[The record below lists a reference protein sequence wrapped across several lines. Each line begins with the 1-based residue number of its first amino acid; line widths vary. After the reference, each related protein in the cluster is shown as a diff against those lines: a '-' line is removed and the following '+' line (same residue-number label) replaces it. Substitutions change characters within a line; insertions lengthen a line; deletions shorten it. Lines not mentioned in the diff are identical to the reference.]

1 MPVSPPRPRIPPL
14 NALRAFEAAARLG
27 GFAAAANELCVTP
40 GAVAQQVKI
49 LETWAGAPL
58 FERRAQGVKLTP
70 LGLGVRAHFIAAFDQ
85 LGEAV
90 QILGK
95 RANPKIVRIAALPS
109 IAQLWLS
116 PRFAAIRSAA
126 PEVTLSVTAMES
138 RPNLQLEPF
147 DLSIF
152 FEDTPLSSGMIGLA
166 QDIIF
171 PVCAPEIAKRLHH
184 PRDLANEMFLHDINW
199 SSDWALW
206 LASALPGATL
216 DICGSVFSLYSLA
229 VEEAKNGAGV
239 LIGHE
244 ALVAADLAAGTL
256 VAPFQIRA
264 KLDRALSADMTK
276 SMTSNSTLSEI
287 INALKDRELL
297 SRTLAH

>member
-1 MPVSPPRPRIPPL
+1 MPVLPPRPRNPPL
-14 NALRAFEAAARLG
+14 NALRAFEAAARLDS
-27 GFAAAANELCVTP
+27 FAAAANELCVTP
-40 GAVAQQVKI
+40 GAIAQQVKI

-58 FERRAQGVKLTP
+58 FERRAQGVQLTS

-95 RANPKIVRIAALPS
+95 CANPKTVRIATLPS

-126 PEVTLSVTAMES
+126 PDVTLSVTAMES
-138 RPNLQLEPF
+138 RPNLQREPF

-152 FEDTPLSSGMIGLA
+152 FEDTPLSSGMIELV

-171 PVCAPEIAKRLHH
+171 PVCAPETATRLHH
-184 PRDLANEMFLHDINW
+184 PRDLANETFLHDLNW
-199 SSDWALW
+199 SEDWVLW
-206 LASALPGATL
+206 IASALPGIKL
-216 DICGSVFSLYSLA
+216 DTHGSSFSLYSLA

-244 ALVAADLAAGTL
+244 TLVAAHLAAGTL
-256 VAPFQIRA
+256 VAPFQSRT
-264 KLDRALSADMTK
+264 KLNRALSVTIAK
-276 SMTSNSTLSEI
+276 SITNDSTLNKI
-287 INALKDRELL
+287 IEALM
-297 SRTLAH
+297 A